1 MRLHQIT
8 LNDDLYKF
16 ASVCVAMGVDAIQN
30 NDHGAA
36 ELLNWLEFTW
46 AGLSPQQKLDY
57 VITLKTQ
64 FTPDR
69 VV

>member
-16 ASVCVAMGVDAIQN
+16 ASVCVVMGICGVQN
-30 NDHGAA
+30 DDEGAA
-36 ELLNWLEFTW
+36 KFLNWLEFTW

-57 VITLKTQ
+57 VNTLRSQ

-69 VV
+69 V